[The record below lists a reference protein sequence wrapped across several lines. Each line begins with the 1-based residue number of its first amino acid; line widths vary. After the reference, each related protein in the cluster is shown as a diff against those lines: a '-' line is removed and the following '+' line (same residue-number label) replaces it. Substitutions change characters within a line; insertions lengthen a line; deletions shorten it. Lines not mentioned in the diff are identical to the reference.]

1 MTTKLHN
8 HSSSPEPVWRIAV
21 PTPLLR
27 LFDYLPPDSATH
39 GAVAAGARVRVP
51 FGRRT
56 VTGVIME
63 VGSDSDFPRD
73 RLKRATELLDPAP
86 VLPEGIVALL
96 RWAADYYQHPIG
108 EVMGTALPVLLRQG
122 ETPEVP
128 GVESW
133 QLTAEGE
140 VTAPET
146 LARAP
151 RQQAL
156 FALLKRHTGGLT
168 GDELNRELDQWR
180 PAARAL
186 VEKGLVQRQV
196 RDCLL
201 PATDEPRPAPNLNEH
216 QARAVEGI
224 LAAFGEFGVLLVEGV
239 TGSGKT
245 EVYLAAIERALEEGR
260 QVLVLV
266 PEIGLTPQL
275 LTRFRER
282 FAVPIAVMHSGLN
295 DRERLCAWNMAR
307 TGKAPIVIGTRSA
320 VFTPLPQLGLIIVD
334 EEHDASFKQQD
345 GFRYHAR
352 DLAVMRARNA
362 NIPVVLGSATPS
374 LESLANCER
383 GLYGRLHLP
392 SRAGAARPPRVLLL
406 DVRSQPLDEGLSPPL
421 IESVGETLAAGDQVL
436 LFLNRRGYAPTLLCH
451 ECGWVANCQRCDAH
465 MTYHARGQRL
475 RCHHCGA
482 ERAVNRQC
490 PDCGSTD
497 LRTLGQGTERLEAAL
512 RRHFPDTGIVRI
524 DRDTTRRKD
533 AMKEKLAGVHRGEHQ
548 LLIGTQML
556 AKGHDF
562 PGVTLVGLIDIDQGL
577 FSADFRGAE
586 RMAQLIVQV
595 AGRAGRGEKPGE
607 VIIQTHH
614 PDHPL
619 LLTLLEGGYRAFAA
633 QALAERRAAGLP
645 PHGYLALFRAEAPN
659 LAAPAAFLEQV
670 RARLGQ
676 HAGLGVLGPI
686 PAPMEKRAGRFRAQ
700 LLLMAQERRLLHGVL
715 RATMPGLDE
724 LPEARRVR
732 WSLDVDPQ
740 EMF

>member
-1 MTTKLHN
+1 M
-8 HSSSPEPVWRIAV
+8 AV
-21 PTPLLR
+21 PTPLPR
-27 LFDYLPPDSATH
+27 LFDYLPPVRETT
-39 GAVAAGARVRVP
+39 GAAVPGVRVRVP
-51 FGRRT
+51 FGRRM
-56 VTGVIME
+56 VTGVLLE
-63 VGSDSDFPRD
+63 LASDSEVARE
-73 RLKRATELLDPAP
+73 RLKPADALLDPHPLVPAD
-86 VLPEGIVALL
+86 VLHLL

-108 EVMGTALPVLLRQG
+108 EVMSTALPVLLRQG
-122 ETPEVP
+122 EPPEVP

-133 QLTAEGE
+133 QLTPDGQA
-140 VTAPET
+140 TLPEI

-156 FALLKRHTGGLT
+156 FAYLKRHANGLT
-168 GDELNRELDQWR
+168 ADEINRHLDNWR
-180 PAARAL
+180 PAARGLA
-186 VEKGLVQRQV
+186 EKGLVERVV
-196 RDCLL
+196 RDCLIASAATATP
-201 PATDEPRPAPNLNEH
+201 PALNEH
-216 QARAVEGI
+216 QAEAVAAI
-224 LAAFGEFGVLLVEGV
+224 LGDFGGFSSLLLEGV

-245 EVYLAAIERALEEGR
+245 EVYLAAIEQALAEDR

-275 LTRFRER
+275 LARFRAR
-282 FAVPIAVMHSGLN
+282 FPVPVAVMHSGLN

-307 TGKAPIVIGTRSA
+307 TGKAPVVIGTRSA
-320 VFTPLPQLGLIIVD
+320 VFTPMPDLGLIIVD

-352 DLAVMRARNA
+352 DLAIVRARNRKL
-362 NIPVVLGSATPS
+362 PVVLGSATPS

-383 GLYGRLHLP
+383 GLYSRLHLP
-392 SRAGAARPPRVLLL
+392 SRAGAARPPRVRLL
-406 DVRSQPLDEGLSPPL
+406 DVRSQPLDEGLSAPL
-421 IESVGETLAAGDQVL
+421 IESVRQTLAAGDQVL

-451 ECGWVANCQRCDAH
+451 ECGWVARCQRCDAH
-465 MTYHARGQRL
+465 MTFHARGQRL

-524 DRDTTRRKD
+524 DRDTTRRKH
-533 AMKEKLAGVHRGEHQ
+533 AMKEKLDGVHSGEHQ

-595 AGRAGRGEKPGE
+595 AGRAGRGDKPGE
-607 VIIQTHH
+607 VVIQTHH

-659 LAAPAAFLEQV
+659 PQAPAAFLDGV
-670 RARLGQ
+670 RAQLGRP
-676 HAGLGVLGPI
+676 AAVSVLGPI

-700 LLLMAQERRLLHGVL
+700 LLLMARERRDLHALL
-715 RATMPGLDE
+715 RAVVPRLDG

>member
-1 MTTKLHN
+1 MTTKLN
-8 HSSSPEPVWRIAV
+8 NPLSSPGTVWRVAV

-27 LFDYLPPDSATH
+27 LFDYLPPDSQAQT
-39 GAVAAGARVRVP
+39 AAPGSRVRVP

-56 VTGVIME
+56 VTGVLME
-63 VGSDSDFPRD
+63 VCEHSDFPRE
-73 RLKRATELLDPAP
+73 RLKRASSLLDADPL
-86 VLPEGIVALL
+86 LPDEIVTLL
-96 RWAADYYQHPIG
+96 RWAADYYQHPVG
-108 EVMGTALPVLLRQG
+108 DVTSTALPVLLRQG
-122 ETPEVP
+122 LPPEVP

-133 QLTAEGE
+133 ELTADGRASE
-140 VTAPET
+140 PEA

-151 RQQAL
+151 RQQSL
-156 FALLKRHTGGLT
+156 FALLKRHLAGLT
-168 GDELNRELDQWR
+168 ADEINRELDQWR
-180 PAARAL
+180 PAAKAL
-186 VEKGLVQRQV
+186 IDKGLVARRM

-201 PATDEPRPAPNLNEH
+201 PATTSPTQAPDLNEH
-216 QARAVEGI
+216 QTAAVDGI
-224 LAAFGEFGVLLVEGV
+224 LSAFGGFAALLVEGV

-245 EVYLAAIERALEEGR
+245 EVYLAAIERALSEGR

-275 LTRFRER
+275 LNRFRQR

-307 TGKAPIVIGTRSA
+307 QGKAPIVIGTRSA
-320 VFTPLPQLGLIIVD
+320 VFTPLPDLGLIIVD

-352 DLAVMRARNA
+352 DLAVVRARNRQV
-362 NIPVVLGSATPS
+362 PVVLGSATPS

-383 GLYGRLHLP
+383 GLYQRLHLP
-392 SRAGAARPPRVLLL
+392 SRAGTARPPRVRLL
-406 DVRSQPLDEGLSPPL
+406 DVRSQPLDEGLSAPL
-421 IESVGETLAAGDQVL
+421 IQSIGQTLAAGDQVL

-482 ERAVNRQC
+482 ERAVNHQC

-562 PGVTLVGLIDIDQGL
+562 PGVTLVGLIDVDQGL

-595 AGRAGRGEKPGE
+595 AGRAGRGAKAGE

-619 LLTLLEGGYRAFAA
+619 LLTLLEGGYRAFAQ
-633 QALAERRAAGLP
+633 QALAERQAAGLP
-645 PHGYLALFRAEAPN
+645 PHGFLALFRAEAPN
-659 LAAPAAFLEQV
+659 SAAPNEFLEQV
-670 RARLGQ
+670 RAQLGQ

-700 LLLMAQERRLLHGVL
+700 LLLMAPERRVLHGVL
-715 RATMPGLDE
+715 RAVMPGLDA

>member
-1 MTTKLHN
+1 MKTN
-8 HSSSPEPVWRIAV
+8 SPKQPAAPILRVAV
-21 PTPLLR
+21 PTPLPR
-27 LFDYLPPDSATH
+27 LFDYLPPVRAQDRIQP
-39 GAVAAGARVRVP
+39 GARVRVP
-51 FGRRT
+51 FGRRS
-56 VTGVIME
+56 VTGVVVE
-63 VGSDSDFPRD
+63 TAATSELPRE
-73 RLKRATELLDPAP
+73 RLKPASALLDPQGL
-86 VLPEGIVALL
+86 LPGDSLDLL
-96 RWAADYYQHPIG
+96 RWAADYYQHPLG
-108 EVMGTALPVLLRQG
+108 EVIATALPVLLRQG
-122 ETPEVP
+122 EPPEVP
-128 GVESW
+128 GVEGW
-133 QLTAEGE
+133 RLTRTGE
-140 VTAPET
+140 DTDPAT

-151 RQQAL
+151 RQQQL
-156 FALLKRHTGGLT
+156 FALLKRQTDGLT
-168 GDELNRELDQWR
+168 ADAIGAALEHWR
-180 PAARAL
+180 PAAKAL
-186 VEKGLVQRQV
+186 ADKGLIERVQ

-201 PATDEPRPAPNLNEH
+201 AATDHPAATPALNAE
-216 QARAVEGI
+216 QAAAVEAITGS
-224 LAAFGEFGVLLVEGV
+224 LGGFTPLLVEGV

-245 EVYLAAIERALEEGR
+245 EVYLAAIDAVLATGR

-275 LTRFRER
+275 LARFRAR

-307 TGKAPIVIGTRSA
+307 TGRAPIVIGTRSA
-320 VFTPLPQLGLIIVD
+320 VFTPLPRLGLIVVD

-352 DLAVMRARNA
+352 DLALVRARNA
-362 NIPVVLGSATPS
+362 GIPVVLGSATPS
-374 LESLANCER
+374 LESLANAER
-383 GLYGRLHLP
+383 GLYTRLHLP
-392 SRAGAARPPRVLLL
+392 SRAGAARPPRVRLL
-406 DVRSQPLDEGLSPPL
+406 DLRAQPLDEGLAPAL
-421 IESVGETLAAGDQVL
+421 IQAVGQTLAAGEQVL

-451 ECGWVANCQRCDAH
+451 ECGWVADCQRCDAH

-482 ERAVNRQC
+482 ERAVNHQC

-512 RRHFPDTGIVRI
+512 RRLFPDTGIVRI
-524 DRDTTRRKD
+524 DRDTTRRKH
-533 AMKEKLAGVHRGEHQ
+533 AMAEKLAGVHSGEHQ

-633 QALAERRAAGLP
+633 QALTEREAAGLP
-645 PHGYLALFRAEAPN
+645 PFGHLALFRAEAPGPE
-659 LAAPAAFLEQV
+659 APAGFLQAV
-670 RARLGQ
+670 RDRLGST
-676 HAGLGVLGPI
+676 GEVSVLGPI
-686 PAPMEKRAGRFRAQ
+686 PAPMEKRAGRYRAQ
-700 LLLMAQERRLLHGVL
+700 LLLMASQRRPLHAVL
-715 RATMPGLDE
+715 RAVMPTLAE

>member
-1 MTTKLHN
+1 LNTNPQNPSAAVT
-8 HSSSPEPVWRIAV
+8 PVLRVAV
-21 PTPLLR
+21 PTPLPR
-27 LFDYLPPDSATH
+27 LFDYLPPTRGEAK
-39 GAVAAGARVRVP
+39 ALPGARVRVP
-51 FGRRT
+51 FGRRS
-56 VTGVIME
+56 VTGVVVE
-63 VGSDSDFPRD
+63 TAATSELPRE
-73 RLKRATELLDPAP
+73 RLKPASALLDPDGL
-86 VLPEGIVALL
+86 LPADTLELL
-96 RWAADYYQHPIG
+96 RWAADYYQHPVG
-108 EVMGTALPVLLRQG
+108 EVMATALPVLLRQG
-122 ETPEVP
+122 EAPEVP

-133 QLTAEGE
+133 SLTDEGRA
-140 VTAPET
+140 TDPAT

-151 RQQAL
+151 RQQQL
-156 FALLKRHTGGLT
+156 FALLKQQTRGLT
-168 GDELNRELDQWR
+168 ADEIGAELDSWR
-180 PAARAL
+180 PAAKAL
-186 VEKGLVQRQV
+186 VDKGLADRRL

-201 PATDEPRPAPNLNEH
+201 AATDSPTPAPDLNEH
-216 QARAVEGI
+216 QA
-224 LAAFGEFGVLLVEGV
+224 AAADAICAALGGFTPLLVEGV

-245 EVYLAAIERALEEGR
+245 EVYLAAIDAALATGQ

-275 LTRFRER
+275 LARFRAR

-307 TGKAPIVIGTRSA
+307 TGRAPIVIGTRSA
-320 VFTPLPQLGLIIVD
+320 VFTPLPRLGLIVVD

-352 DLAVMRARNA
+352 DLALVRARNVG
-362 NIPVVLGSATPS
+362 IPVVLGSATPS
-374 LESLANCER
+374 LESLANAER
-383 GLYGRLHLP
+383 GLYTRLHLP
-392 SRAGAARPPRVLLL
+392 SRAGTARPPRVRLL
-406 DVRSQPLDEGLSPPL
+406 DLRAQQLDEGLSPAL
-421 IESVGETLAAGDQVL
+421 LQAVGQTLAVGEQVL

-451 ECGWVANCQRCDAH
+451 ECGWVADCQRCDAH

-524 DRDTTRRKD
+524 DRDTTRRKH
-533 AMKEKLAGVHRGEHQ
+533 AMAEKLAGVHSGEHQ

-619 LLTLLEGGYRAFAA
+619 LLTLLEGGYRAFAT

-645 PHGYLALFRAEAPN
+645 PHGHLALFRAEAPGPE
-659 LAAPAAFLEQV
+659 APASFLQAV
-670 RARLGQ
+670 RDHLGST
-676 HAGLGVLGPI
+676 GEVSVLGPI
-686 PAPMEKRAGRFRAQ
+686 PAPMEKRAGRYRAQ
-700 LLLMAQERRLLHGVL
+700 LLLMARERRPLHAML
-715 RATMPGLDE
+715 RAVMPTLAE